1 MSPVLGKYY
10 RNKHIDWNQV
20 FKRNLKD
27 IKENRLKQFN
37 FKMLYNLIPTKR
49 MLFVWKVE
57 NSDLCNLCKCRE
69 DLIHAFLECPLNMP
83 FFRKLVE
90 LIRKVYNVNIN
101 VNIQTFL
108 KMHKENDIDDIL
120 TIAFWSIYKMIILR
134 NESGKDER
142 KTKLWWIFLK
152 EVKIRLDINVHFVK
166 KGKPNLFNLPKELNI
181 YV

>member
-1 MSPVLGKYY
+1 
-10 RNKHIDWNQV
+10 
-20 FKRNLKD
+20 
-27 IKENRLKQFN
+27 
-37 FKMLYNLIPTKR
+37 
-49 MLFVWKVE
+49 
-57 NSDLCNLCKCRE
+57 
-69 DLIHAFLECPLNMP
+69 MP

-142 KTKLWWIFLK
+142 KTKLWRIFLK
-152 EVKIRLDINVHFVK
+152 KVKIRLDINVHFVK